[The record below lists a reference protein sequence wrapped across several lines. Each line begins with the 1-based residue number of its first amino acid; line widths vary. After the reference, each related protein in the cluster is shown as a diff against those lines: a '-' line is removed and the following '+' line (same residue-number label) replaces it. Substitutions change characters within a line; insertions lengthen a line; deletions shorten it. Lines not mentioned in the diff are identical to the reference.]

1 LNRSPDALWIL
12 HDFIRAKAN
21 NLPSLTLHHRC
32 TPRIRFYLVSVMIA
46 VDLDDQSFRG
56 AGKVGEV
63 RANWMLAAEL
73 DAFHAVRPNQFP
85 ADTLG
90 AAGIAS
96 QLSCSRG
103 LSTHSPSPRLS
114 P

>member
-1 LNRSPDALWIL
+1 LNRSPDSLWIL
-12 HDFIRAKAN
+12 HHFIRAKAN
-21 NLPSLTLHHRC
+21 NLPSVTLHHCC

-56 AGKVGEV
+56 AREVSEV
-63 RANWMLAAEL
+63 RANRMLAAEL
-73 DAFHAVRPNQFP
+73 NAFHAMSPDQFP
-85 ADTLG
+85 VDALG

-96 QLSCSRG
+96 QFSCSLG
-103 LSTHSPSPRLS
+103 LSNHAPSPRLS